1 MDTQIISEQEI
12 AQALDTAIAENR
24 VMLFMKG
31 TPERPMASPSPPPQC
46 SSS

>member
-12 AQALDTAIAENR
+12 AEALDTAISGNR

-31 TPERPMASPSPPPQC
+31 TP
-46 SSS
+46 